1 MFISQSHGTE
11 CQGVSVTK
19 QANPW
24 NIPRGE
30 VGEEGK
36 GMDKCGSRP
45 ADSILRRLEIMG
57 HNTAQC
63 P

>member
-1 MFISQSHGTE
+1 
-11 CQGVSVTK
+11 VTK